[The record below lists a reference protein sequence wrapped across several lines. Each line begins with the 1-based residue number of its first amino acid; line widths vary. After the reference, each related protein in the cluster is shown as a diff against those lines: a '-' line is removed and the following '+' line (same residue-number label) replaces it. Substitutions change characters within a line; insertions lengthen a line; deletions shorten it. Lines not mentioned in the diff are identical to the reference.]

1 MRIQSDKIDND
12 SVVSRS
18 KEWGNLSQSVQYCL
32 EKVPSADSHIL
43 DIGCNTGSLMYN
55 LSLRGFKHV
64 YGIDIEENKIEEGR
78 LIYPELVD
86 KLEKYN
92 GTTLPYENDSFDVV
106 TMFDVIEHIE
116 GVRELLGTEIR
127 RVLKKGGLLIFQ
139 TPNKITNIPWE
150 ILIHRSFNFY
160 KNYHVSLQTY
170 TSLRRLLG
178 TSGFVEVTIEKRE
191 ILSDYY
197 LQQLRSYVGIL
208 AYPVLLLWK
217 YMPSPCSPN
226 FWGCCVNGKDA

>member
-32 EKVPSADSHIL
+32 EKVTSVDSHIL

-55 LSLRGFKHV
+55 LRLRGFKHV
-64 YGIDIEENKIEEGR
+64 YGIDIEENKIEEGK

-86 KLEKYN
+86 NLEQYDGK
-92 GTTLPYENDSFDVV
+92 TLPYENNSFDVV

-116 GVRELLGTEIR
+116 DIHELLETEIQ

-150 ILIHRSFNFY
+150 ILIHRSFKFY
-160 KNYHVSLQTY
+160 KKYHVSLQTY
-170 TSLRRLLG
+170 KSLHRLLG
-178 TSGFVEVTIEKRE
+178 TSGFVDVVIEKRD

-197 LQQLRSYVGIL
+197 LHQLRSYVGIF
-208 AYPVLLLWK
+208 AYPLLLLWK
-217 YMPSPCSPN
+217 FMPSPCSPN
-226 FWGCCVNGKDA
+226 FWGCCVNGKDT